1 MSRIKAFVY
10 LPIYFCRP
18 WLTWTRSKRGF
29 IYYKVHKEQ
38 EGRTTVP
45 FSSSAS
51 LPESTLVLLY
61 FTTGLAGLSTSASV
75 YKSYFNLLQE
85 RKLHKLISFNDWR
98 KLYITS
104 SMWAIKHEKLNYF
117 KYKNIIFVF
126 RTSCIKHNTCN
137 P

>member
-1 MSRIKAFVY
+1 MFVNYIFLCKYCTFMKVLPDIGGEVQVRNMSRIKAFVY

-104 SMWAIKHEKLNYF
+104 SM
-117 KYKNIIFVF
+117 
-126 RTSCIKHNTCN
+126 
-137 P
+137 